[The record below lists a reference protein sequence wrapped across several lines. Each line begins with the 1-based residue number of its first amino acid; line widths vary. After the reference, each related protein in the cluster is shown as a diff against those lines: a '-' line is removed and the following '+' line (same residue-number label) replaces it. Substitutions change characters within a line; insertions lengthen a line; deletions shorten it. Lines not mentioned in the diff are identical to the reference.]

1 MSKHRQGRIND
12 AVAQELSQAMR
23 EAADPRISGSFVSV
37 TRAEVSADLR
47 NARIY
52 FSSFGDDREVLAA
65 LKGAAGMFR
74 RRLATTLNLR
84 ITPELTF
91 TPDDSIRHGAKIAK
105 ILEEIHVDEPTET
118 PEGGGS
124 EG

>member
-65 LKGAAGMFR
+65 LRGASGMFR

-91 TPDDSIRHGAKIAK
+91 TPDDSIRHGAKIAR
-105 ILEEIHVDEPTET
+105 ILDEIRDELPSEEEK
-118 PEGGGS
+118 S
-124 EG
+124 ED

>member
-12 AVAQELSQAMR
+12 AVAQEISQAMR

-65 LKGAAGMFR
+65 LRGASGMFR

-91 TPDDSIRHGAKIAK
+91 TPDDSIRHGAKIAR
-105 ILEEIHVDEPTET
+105 ILDEIREESPAELAESQDDQ
-118 PEGGGS
+118 
-124 EG
+124 

>member
-12 AVAQELSQAMR
+12 AVAEEISQAMR

-65 LKGAAGMFR
+65 LRGASGMFR

-91 TPDDSIRHGAKIAK
+91 TPDDSIRHGAKIAR
-105 ILEEIHVDEPTET
+105 ILDEIREESPAEPAEPQDEQ
-118 PEGGGS
+118 
-124 EG
+124 

>member
-12 AVAQELSQAMR
+12 AVAQEISQAMR
-23 EAADPRISGSFVSV
+23 EAADPRISGAFVSV

-65 LKGAAGMFR
+65 LRGASGMFR
-74 RRLATTLNLR
+74 RRLATALNLR

-91 TPDDSIRHGAKIAK
+91 TPDDSIRHGAKIAR
-105 ILEEIHVDEPTET
+105 ILDEIREESSAEPAESQD
-118 PEGGGS
+118 GQ
-124 EG
+124 

>member
-12 AVAQELSQAMR
+12 AVAQEISQAMR
-23 EAADPRISGSFVSV
+23 EAADPRISGAFVSV

-65 LKGAAGMFR
+65 LRGASGMFR

-91 TPDDSIRHGAKIAK
+91 TPDDSIRHGAKIAR
-105 ILEEIHVDEPTET
+105 ILDEIREESPAEPAESQDEQ
-118 PEGGGS
+118 
-124 EG
+124 